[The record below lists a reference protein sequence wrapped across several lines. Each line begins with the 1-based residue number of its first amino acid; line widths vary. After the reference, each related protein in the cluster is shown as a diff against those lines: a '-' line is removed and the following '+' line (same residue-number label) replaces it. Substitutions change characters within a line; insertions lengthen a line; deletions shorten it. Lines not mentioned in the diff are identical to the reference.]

1 MVSWFQTR
9 QGEGPRH
16 YYLTPSHI
24 IAWGREKGFLFHF
37 HKAVHS
43 STVTTTWLWS
53 SQALQWAFLHVNHS
67 LFLHTFLTNIV
78 AAGVCLLISL
88 LFPVNYS
95 ILSCDLCHLCIQV
108 FSLATRGLGGRG
120 GGEGERARDSVAWK
134 VTGGE
139 LNCGVPFLNHDRWG
153 KQIQKEISKHHK
165 RAQRHRNPRPAE
177 SSFESKDAQVRQNS
191 PKRQAL

>member
-78 AAGVCLLISL
+78 AAGVCLLLIAISSKLFYFKLWSLPFVHPGL
-88 LFPVNYS
+88 LS
-95 ILSCDLCHLCIQV
+95 GHSW
-108 FSLATRGLGGRG
+108 ARGQRRGRRGESKGQCGLESHGGRTKLW
-120 GGEGERARDSVAWK
+120 STIPK
-134 VTGGE
+134 
-139 LNCGVPFLNHDRWG
+139 
-153 KQIQKEISKHHK
+153 
-165 RAQRHRNPRPAE
+165 PR
-177 SSFESKDAQVRQNS
+177 QMG
-191 PKRQAL
+191 